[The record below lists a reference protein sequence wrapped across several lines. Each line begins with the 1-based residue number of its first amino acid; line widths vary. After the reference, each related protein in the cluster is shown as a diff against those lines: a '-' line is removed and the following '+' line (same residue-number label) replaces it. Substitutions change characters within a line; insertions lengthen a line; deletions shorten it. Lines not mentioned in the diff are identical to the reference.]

1 MKKRIFSISLFLF
14 LVFLISLVWY
24 NNKTDDSCPSDPLEV
39 WHNCFGS
46 RYAIK
51 EFVEVD
57 LEIPE
62 ILKGVNDKCEETDQP
77 GPYYLFLSNSY
88 LPSLNGSEKDAW
100 LLDGY
105 WENNMMNGQGAATA
119 ANGSK
124 YVGEYKDDQR
134 HGQGTYTWPDGDKY
148 VGEFKYDVPNGVGIS
163 TWDNGHKYEGE
174 HKDGLFHGQGTYTW
188 SYGEKHVGNF
198 KDDAAHGQGTR
209 TIPNGDKY
217 VGEFKYWNPNG
228 RGTYTWSNGDKYVG
242 ELKDGVRH
250 GQGTMTY
257 ANGQTQIGEWE
268 YDKYV
273 YSIHNS
279 PQAKPFKQ

>member
-46 RYAIK
+46 RYAIR
-51 EFVEVD
+51 EYVEVD
-57 LEIPE
+57 LKNAE
-62 ILKGVNDKCEETDQP
+62 ILKRLNDKCEVTDQP
-77 GPYYLFLSNSY
+77 EPYYLFLSNSY

-124 YVGEYKDDQR
+124 YVGEYKDDRR
-134 HGQGTYTWPDGDKY
+134 HGQGTHTSA
-148 VGEFKYDVPNGVGIS
+148 NGS
-163 TWDNGHKYEGE
+163 KYEGE
-174 HKDGLFHGQGTYTW
+174 WKDDLSHGLGSHTSCRGDSYVGEWKDDRRHGQGTFTSPNGTKYEGEFKEGKYNGRGTYTW
-188 SYGEKHVGNF
+188 
-198 KDDAAHGQGTR
+198 
-209 TIPNGDKY
+209 PNGDKY
-217 VGEFKYWNPNG
+217 VGEFK
-228 RGTYTWSNGDKYVG
+228 D
-242 ELKDGVRH
+242 DARH
-250 GQGTMTY
+250 GLGTMTY
-257 ANGQTQIGEWE
+257 ANGETQFGTWE

-273 YSIHNS
+273 FSIQNS
-279 PQAKPFKQ
+279 PQAVPFKK